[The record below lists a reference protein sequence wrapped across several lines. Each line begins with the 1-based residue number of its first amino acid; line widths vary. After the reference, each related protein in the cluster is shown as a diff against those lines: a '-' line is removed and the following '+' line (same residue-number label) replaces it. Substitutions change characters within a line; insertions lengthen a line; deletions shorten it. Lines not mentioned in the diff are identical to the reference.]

1 MTIHENASA
10 IDLYGDL
17 KAEAAE
23 IANDLDNTKALLIG
37 TIGEGAAE
45 GERFRVALS
54 HSLRSTTDWKAVVS
68 TLAKEAGITDKRLD
82 NLIAKHTSCAPTW
95 VVRCSARVTKGE

>member
-1 MTIHENASA
+1 MNLHENAST
-10 IDLYGDL
+10 IDLFGDL
-17 KAEAAE
+17 KAEAAS
-23 IANDLDNTKALLIG
+23 IADDLDLTKARLISL
-37 TIGEGAAE
+37 IGEGAAE

-95 VVRCSARVTKGE
+95 VVRCSARVTKGA